1 MTDHDKLMQ
10 QRATWTDL
18 VKRLHDY
25 VLKVETF
32 VRHFESKNIEFQI
45 IFFQELG
52 HDPNHW
58 QLNID
63 HSRQVHILPRGHID
77 PSRGTQP
84 LIDPSSRIQQSHH
97 DPSRGLDHRAHLM
110 DQGRGQG
117 HGHGQG
123 LLDHEVHQH
132 EHELGVN
139 MRQDQDKVKQD

>member
-1 MTDHDKLMQ
+1 M
-10 QRATWTDL
+10 
-18 VKRLHDY
+18 
-25 VLKVETF
+25 
-32 VRHFESKNIEFQI
+32 
-45 IFFQELG
+45 
-52 HDPNHW
+52 
-58 QLNID
+58 NID

-132 EHELGVN
+132 DHELGVN
-139 MRQDQDKVKQD
+139 MRQDQDKVKQDWELQRRCEINLMRLTLNDPLLKRTMSDSRFIPLSYQ